1 MHVWLLLLWEDF
13 GRVVDVELRQ
23 ILGVEEWSSVLA
35 RGCEHRRQETAGAR
49 AGNNVE
55 VVSNPSIWSIQFLH
69 RQIPRTQR
77 HQLPICM
84 KKEQYTMA
92 VFHMMEYKCTLYA

>member
-69 RQIPRTQR
+69 R
-77 HQLPICM
+77 
-84 KKEQYTMA
+84 
-92 VFHMMEYKCTLYA
+92 